1 MVRMNARLI
10 PTTEKSGLA
19 TPLWSD
25 SEFKTLL
32 EKKMDLIVTEKV
44 RQELTQK
51 YEIHP
56 DKTWSV
62 DECKKV
68 LGASIR
74 KNNVKGIICCHR
86 EFSVTLATQQSQRNA
101 ELEKQNNEL
110 RARIYTLTKKLNL
123 KKEAK
128 TDVEVS
134 QPDNIYPD
142 LQAFFETDV
151 ALQSVT
157 DVPVNSFNVC
167 GARRR
172 SQGIEETDSV
182 PLNSSVVQIQTVA
195 KALGPKDIERLSQS
209 LPAARTHFSEFRRT
223 LISKMRLYDMSLTEV
238 TQLMSQILTE
248 SEFNS
253 FESAVT
259 SELRNASKGD
269 LREGILKILKN
280 ILGPKIDWSRI
291 TTCVQRKEE
300 TVSSYLS
307 PVIQHNDQ
315 RIFVKGSIKEKEID
329 FLLDTGA
336 EITVI
341 PTKLAQG
348 LNIPY
353 KKTKLCLTG
362 VIGEDSVLYET
373 PPIDR
378 AASVKAIPPPNTIKT
393 LRSFLGTT
401 GYCRPWIED
410 YASIAQPLYDLLKGH
425 GKDSDTVCMEELHLK
440 AFNDLKR
447 ALCQAPALGI
457 AQSDRPFVLYV
468 HEHLGFM
475 TACLMQDHGGSLR
488 PIHYYS
494 GKLDIVAQG
503 MGPCLRAVQAVH
515 LALQASSGMVLGQTV
530 NVKCPHTV
538 SALMNQAKVTSVTSS
553 RWGNWLATLTAPNI
567 VIQRA
572 PVTNPSSCMMSA
584 MTEFVLEDEGETTH
598 DCVTLTYAA
607 TSEIA
612 ETPIENAELE
622 LFVDGSA
629 QVIEGNRRAGYA
641 VTSTTEVVASGRLP
655 DHFSAQAAE
664 LVALTRA
671 CTLASGSVANI
682 YTDSRYAF
690 GVIHDFG
697 VIWQTRKFLTSA
709 GSPIKHA
716 GLVKDLMFA
725 MKLPKKLAVIKVKAH
740 LTTNTTEA
748 KGNALADVAAKQAC
762 FYATVQVCSGSTA
775 QKIILPPESIVDL
788 YKDVPL
794 YEAWTWLDKGA
805 TVDSSGCWT
814 KGGKYVAPESLLPYL
829 AQQIHS
835 LGHSGPATMNHRF
848 SNQWWNPKF
857 RNAATETVKR
867 CVTCQKNNDVPATI
881 TPAAHTPAPPGPF
894 RHLQVD
900 YISLPP
906 CKGKTDV
913 LVVIDK
919 FSRWVEAYPTGR
931 ATAAHTA
938 KCLVT
943 DFIPRWGLPDCIDSD
958 QGTHFTGQVV
968 KEVSRMLKIK
978 WNLHCPYRP
987 QASGQVERS
996 NRTIKTRLSKM
1007 HQEGVPWVE
1016 ALPAVLCSMRASPN
1030 RSVGLSPHEIIT
1042 GRPMQMPGVIDL
1054 RNADVHI
1061 ASDALIA
1068 YCENL
1073 TKAVQ
1078 SAKERVES
1086 CWQTPPEGGHTI
1098 VPGQWVMIKAFKN
1111 KPLEPKWY
1119 GPHQVMLITA
1129 AAVLCQGRKT
1139 WTHVSHIK
1147 VVPPPA
1153 GIG

>member
-1 MVRMNARLI
+1 MFCLCGTEETYKMVRMNARLI

-300 TVSSYLS
+300 TVSEYTERFCQSAVIYSGIVDDPESVLDDKGPLVRIWSDGLVAEYRKALPFLDLTWSNRTLRSNLDRLATWERDADIKAKVRVAAATFNTTKQDNRWSKRESKCKYCEKLGHWEKECRKKLQDSKRNAMHNSAPSQPAHNPEVVPPVTTETIGQLVQALLRAQQDQEKKLIIGAVSSYLS

-315 RIFVKGSIKEKEID
+315 RIFVKGSIKEK
-329 FLLDTGA
+329 
-336 EITVI
+336 
-341 PTKLAQG
+341 
-348 LNIPY
+348 
-353 KKTKLCLTG
+353 
-362 VIGEDSVLYET
+362 
-373 PPIDR
+373 
-378 AASVKAIPPPNTIKT
+378 
-393 LRSFLGTT
+393 
-401 GYCRPWIED
+401 
-410 YASIAQPLYDLLKGH
+410 
-425 GKDSDTVCMEELHLK
+425 
-440 AFNDLKR
+440 
-447 ALCQAPALGI
+447 
-457 AQSDRPFVLYV
+457 
-468 HEHLGFM
+468 
-475 TACLMQDHGGSLR
+475 
-488 PIHYYS
+488 
-494 GKLDIVAQG
+494 
-503 MGPCLRAVQAVH
+503 
-515 LALQASSGMVLGQTV
+515 
-530 NVKCPHTV
+530 
-538 SALMNQAKVTSVTSS
+538 
-553 RWGNWLATLTAPNI
+553 LATLTAPNI

-584 MTEFVLEDEGETTH
+584 MTEFVLEDEGEMTH

-740 LTTNTTEA
+740 LTTNTMEA

>member
-1 MVRMNARLI
+1 MFCLCGTEETYKMVRMNARLI

-300 TVSSYLS
+300 TVSEY
-307 PVIQHNDQ
+307 
-315 RIFVKGSIKEKEID
+315 
-329 FLLDTGA
+329 
-336 EITVI
+336 
-341 PTKLAQG
+341 
-348 LNIPY
+348 
-353 KKTKLCLTG
+353 
-362 VIGEDSVLYET
+362 
-373 PPIDR
+373 
-378 AASVKAIPPPNTIKT
+378 
-393 LRSFLGTT
+393 
-401 GYCRPWIED
+401 
-410 YASIAQPLYDLLKGH
+410 
-425 GKDSDTVCMEELHLK
+425 
-440 AFNDLKR
+440 
-447 ALCQAPALGI
+447 
-457 AQSDRPFVLYV
+457 
-468 HEHLGFM
+468 
-475 TACLMQDHGGSLR
+475 
-488 PIHYYS
+488 
-494 GKLDIVAQG
+494 
-503 MGPCLRAVQAVH
+503 
-515 LALQASSGMVLGQTV
+515 
-530 NVKCPHTV
+530 
-538 SALMNQAKVTSVTSS
+538 
-553 RWGNWLATLTAPNI
+553 
-567 VIQRA
+567 
-572 PVTNPSSCMMSA
+572 
-584 MTEFVLEDEGETTH
+584 TE
-598 DCVTLTYAA
+598 
-607 TSEIA
+607 
-612 ETPIENAELE
+612 
-622 LFVDGSA
+622 
-629 QVIEGNRRAGYA
+629 
-641 VTSTTEVVASGRLP
+641 
-655 DHFSAQAAE
+655 
-664 LVALTRA
+664 
-671 CTLASGSVANI
+671 
-682 YTDSRYAF
+682 
-690 GVIHDFG
+690 
-697 VIWQTRKFLTSA
+697 
-709 GSPIKHA
+709 
-716 GLVKDLMFA
+716 
-725 MKLPKKLAVIKVKAH
+725 
-740 LTTNTTEA
+740 
-748 KGNALADVAAKQAC
+748 
-762 FYATVQVCSGSTA
+762 
-775 QKIILPPESIVDL
+775 
-788 YKDVPL
+788 
-794 YEAWTWLDKGA
+794 
-805 TVDSSGCWT
+805 
-814 KGGKYVAPESLLPYL
+814 
-829 AQQIHS
+829 
-835 LGHSGPATMNHRF
+835 RF
-848 SNQWWNPKF
+848 CQWWNPKF

-1098 VPGQWVMIKAFKN
+1098 VPGQWVMIKTFKN

-1139 WTHVSHIK
+1139 WTHVSY
-1147 VVPPPA
+1147 
-1153 GIG
+1153 